1 MISKKDKV
9 ISKGVNKYLF
19 IIGQSPALAQAELKA
34 ILSDQNDQI
43 ESLASD
49 FILASTDKKPQD
61 LINILGGTIKIA
73 SYIKTITSLNDLD
86 AESWYELLKANL
98 QTESKN
104 NFGFSLYHDDAKNY
118 DTIKRVALGLKK
130 LLKEYKYKSRL
141 VTAQEAQLSSVIVAK
156 NKLLDN
162 ELIIIKDQ
170 GKYLLGLTKAVQ
182 DFTSYGFRD
191 MERPYRDN
199 RSGMLPPKVAQML
212 INLLGPSKKNKSI
225 LDPFCGSGTVLQEA
239 MLLGWQK
246 IYGSDLSDKAVEES
260 KENLDWL
267 SANFK
272 IKADIKITKADIKN
286 LEKYFEKN
294 TIDYIATEPFMGDAR
309 LIARQDKASDIE
321 TIKTE
326 LQELYISTFR
336 QFKRIL
342 NPDALVAFIFP
353 IFHLNNN
360 DIYTLDKKI
369 ISQLGFEYL
378 LDKDLIYSRP
388 EQKVKRQ
395 ITLWKVKASK

>member
-1 MISKKDKV
+1 M
-9 ISKGVNKYLF
+9 KYLF
-19 IIGQSPALAQAELKA
+19 ILGQSPTLAQAELKA

-43 ESLASD
+43 ELLASD

-73 SYIKTITSLNDLD
+73 SYIKTITSLSDLD

-118 DTIKRVALGLKK
+118 EATKRVALGLKK

-156 NKLLDN
+156 NKLLGN
-162 ELIIIKDQ
+162 ELIIIKHQ
-170 GKYLLGLTKAVQ
+170 EKYLLALSEAVQ
-182 DFTSYGFRD
+182 DFASYGFRD

-212 INLLGPSKKNKSI
+212 VNLLGPSKKNKSI

-246 IYGSDLSDKAVEES
+246 IYGSDLSGKAVEES
-260 KENLDWL
+260 KKNLDWL

-272 IKADIKITKADIKN
+272 IQADIKIIQADIKN
-286 LEKYFEKN
+286 LEKYFKKN

-309 LIARQDKASDIE
+309 IITRQNKASDIE

-326 LQELYISTFR
+326 LQELYISAFR
-336 QFKRIL
+336 QFKKIL
-342 NPDALVAFIFP
+342 APDALVAFIFP

-360 DIYTLDKKI
+360 DIYTLDKEI

-395 ITLWKVKASK
+395 ITLWKVKK